1 MPDLRQQQ
9 GQICE
14 TILCDYLLRRGFW
27 IFRPPAAQGPV
38 DVIAINEKAE
48 MFLFDAKKE
57 SKRVNPGRNK
67 SDRIYRGR
75 SDLQK
80 LLGCRIAY
88 VDIDTQDVYIVPP
101 ID

>member
-1 MPDLRQQQ
+1 M
-9 GQICE
+9 
-14 TILCDYLLRRGFW
+14 
-27 IFRPPAAQGPV
+27 
-38 DVIAINEKAE
+38 DVIAINEEAE
-48 MFLFDAKKE
+48 MSLFDEKKE

-80 LLGCRIAY
+80 LLGCRIGC
-88 VDIDTQDVYIVPP
+88 VDVDTRDVYIVPP